1 MLERI
6 GPAHTIILTIIKKD
20 KSDNSAH
27 YFIECLDCKN
37 LTEITK
43 EQFEALKKG
52 RHLETCTVKH
62 DDYVKTELR

>member
-6 GPAHTIILTIIKKD
+6 GPAHTIILTVIKEDESK
-20 KSDNSAH
+20 NEAH

-43 EQFEALKKG
+43 EQFEALKSG
-52 RHLETCTVKH
+52 RHLETCSLKH
-62 DDYVKTELR
+62 KEYVRAELR